1 MGLEGILIRGYSG
14 FYYVW
19 DGSKMWE
26 CKLRGKYRIKGQ
38 TFLPGDR
45 VTASVTDMSKNKAVI
60 EKVMPRKNELVRPT
74 VSNVDQAVIVM
85 ALKDPDPD
93 LWLLDRLLI
102 ATQSNNVRPI
112 ICFNKVDLVS
122 EEEARAI
129 LKKYQSI
136 GIPTLLVSTKKTLG
150 IEELRDHLKGKI
162 SVFAGPSGVGKS
174 SIMNMLLPG
183 LHRKTGEI
191 SEKLARGKHTT
202 RHVELIPLS
211 DGGFVA
217 DTPGFS
223 QISLPELKRE
233 ELADYYQDFM
243 PHRLKCKFNSC
254 LHREEPLCG
263 VKEAVSL
270 GLIDTERY
278 ERYIILLE
286 DVIARERRY

>member
-19 DGSKMWE
+19 DGLRLWE
-26 CKLRGKYRIKGQ
+26 CKLRGKHRIKGQ
-38 TFLPGDR
+38 TFLPGDK
-45 VTASVTDMSKNKAVI
+45 VIITVTDTPKNKAVI
-60 EKVMPRKNELVRPT
+60 EKVLPRKNELVRPT

-102 ATQSNNVRPI
+102 VTQSNQVKPI
-112 ICFNKVDLVS
+112 ICFNKADLVS
-122 EEEARAI
+122 DEVAQAI
-129 LKKYQSI
+129 IMRYRSS
-136 GIPTLLVSTKKTLG
+136 GIPTLLVSTKNKCG
-150 IEELRDHLKGKI
+150 IEELREYLIGKI

-183 LHRKTGEI
+183 LERKTGEI

-202 RHVELIPLS
+202 RHVELIPLL

-223 QISLPELKRE
+223 QISLPEMKRE

-243 PHRLKCKFNSC
+243 PYRLKCKFNSC
-254 LHREEPLCG
+254 LHREEPMCG
-263 VKEAVSL
+263 VKDAVSA

-278 ERYIILLE
+278 ERYIILLD
-286 DVIARERRY
+286 DVIAKERRY